1 METAEN
7 KYITVAY
14 KLYTTEDG
22 EKDLVEEAKAEHPFQ
37 FISGLGT
44 TLEAFES
51 QIAPLNKGD
60 KFEFTIS
67 SQDAYGEYNEEHVLD
82 LPKHIFEI
90 DGKFDNERIFAG
102 NVVPLMDSEGRRMN
116 GTVVEVKPDV
126 VVVDMNHPLAGA
138 DLTFV
143 GEVIESRPATNEE
156 IQEIV
161 NMMGGGCSCGCG
173 DCGSDCGDHE
183 CGVIYQTFP
192 HHQRAGGNR
201 IGIFDSGNSVCI
213 GFSKEFGFGTV
224 VFKIHNLPELL
235 DNTRIFHVI
244 HARTCHAAVRVCVQ
258 KLHQLTHCIFIN
270 QHIIVQTIQIFV
282 SFFQSFPQSGI
293 KSTRT
298 TEILCVDKHRYL
310 TAVLFTDCFC
320 RTV

>member
-37 FISGLGT
+37 
-44 TLEAFES
+44 
-51 QIAPLNKGD
+51 
-60 KFEFTIS
+60 FTIS

-161 NMMGGGCSCGCG
+161 NMMGGGGCSCGCG

-183 CGVIYQTFP
+183 CGE
-192 HHQRAGGNR
+192 GCG
-201 IGIFDSGNSVCI
+201 
-213 GFSKEFGFGTV
+213 
-224 VFKIHNLPELL
+224 
-235 DNTRIFHVI
+235 
-244 HARTCHAAVRVCVQ
+244 CH
-258 KLHQLTHCIFIN
+258 
-270 QHIIVQTIQIFV
+270 
-282 SFFQSFPQSGI
+282 
-293 KSTRT
+293 
-298 TEILCVDKHRYL
+298 
-310 TAVLFTDCFC
+310 
-320 RTV
+320 